1 MKRHI
6 RFFKAIVVLAVISF
20 SAFVSAE
27 ETGPDQYE
35 NDNYLKNGKVIVL
48 NDKTPQK
55 HSFYETNDEDWVKF
69 FGLRDETYEVK
80 AENVGK
86 NCSVVIE
93 LYDKNE
99 NLLNYEDTGTEGDDA
114 LFTFSTPEDDI
125 YYIKI
130 SNISEL
136 QGSDTGYDLS
146 LNRPKAAVVAMFQG
160 SATDAISKAPL
171 GDVMIRTDQSVTAL
185 SDENAEGNYAIYH
198 PISPDFSKPYT
209 LTARLPGYEIFTI
222 PVFTSVSCS
231 GGKSCFKTYA
241 ESGGAGQR
249 TDPEP
254 VEWDGVIELIPLKG
268 DINGDLKADLADAVL
283 GLQIVAGIESEKI
296 RLDYIQSR
304 TDVNEDNKVGMEEVL
319 HILNKIGTLKT
330 DA

>member
-55 HSFYETNDEDWVKF
+55 HNFYETNDEDWVKF

-146 LNRPKAAVVAMFQG
+146 LNRPKAPVVAMFQG
-160 SATDAISKAPL
+160 SVVDEISKSPL
-171 GDVMIRTDQSVTAL
+171 GSRIRTNKNFSAL
-185 SDENAEGNYAIYH
+185 SDEQGNGEYILYH
-198 PISPDFSKPYT
+198 SVSDVVSQDAYT
-209 LTARLPGYEIFTI
+209 LTAILAGYETFTKSVFTI
-222 PVFTSVSCS
+222 ETGTETYFETCD
-231 GGKSCFKTYA
+231 GKRS
-241 ESGGAGQR
+241 ER
-249 TDPEP
+249 
-254 VEWDGVIELIPLKG
+254 VRWDGVIELIPQG
-268 DINGDLKADLADAVL
+268 DITGNHKIDLADVIS
-283 GLQIVAGIESEKI
+283 GLQVLAGTGKVRADYIESEA
-296 RLDYIQSR
+296 
-304 TDVNEDNKVGMEEVL
+304 DVSGDNKVGMEEVL

>member
-1 MKRHI
+1 MKCHI
-6 RFFKAIVVLAVISF
+6 RLFKWIAVLTAMLVPAFAQAVEPDTYEEDNSPAKAKVIILNDTELQRHNF
-20 SAFVSAE
+20 H
-27 ETGPDQYE
+27 ETG
-35 NDNYLKNGKVIVL
+35 
-48 NDKTPQK
+48 
-55 HSFYETNDEDWVKF
+55 DEDWIKF
-69 FGLRDETYEVK
+69 YGLEGESYSIQAD
-80 AENVGK
+80 NVGAD
-86 NCSVVIE
+86 CDVVIS
-93 LYDKNE
+93 LYDSDRVTFLQK
-99 NLLNYEDTGTEGDDA
+99 GDDA
-114 LFTFSTPEDDI
+114 GAGEADSLKCSPLIREGI
-125 YYIKI
+125 YYVKI
-130 SNISEL
+130 SDISEL
-136 QGSDTGYDLS
+136 SGNDTGYDLS

-198 PISPDFSKPYT
+198 PISPDFSNPYK

-330 DA
+330 DT